1 MRQCFRKTPR
11 WALILVAL
19 LVLAGCIERKVQPR
33 NYFALMTMKQLGDNQ
48 QISALPDLGVG
59 IGPVTIPQRLKRQ
72 QIATRSADNQYTFND
87 LNQWAGSL
95 EDDIAMVMGENLA
108 QLLGIERVTYFP
120 WRYHGALT
128 YQIEVNVQY
137 LDADLNGAAVLV
149 ARWTIRA
156 ADSHETLAA
165 GKIDQQQPLSAAS
178 YAALTKAQ
186 SQLLAVLSKE
196 LAEILKNLTQAQRS
210 NQG

>member
-1 MRQCFRKTPR
+1 MRQFLQNVRG
-11 WALILVAL
+11 WSLVCLVL
-19 LVLAGCIERKVQPR
+19 LVLAGCIERKIQPL
-33 NYFALMTMKQLGDNQ
+33 NYFGLMTMKQLGDDRQ
-48 QISALPDLGVG
+48 VTALPDIQIG
-59 IGPVTIPQRLKRQ
+59 IGPVSIPQSLKRQ
-72 QIATRSADNQYTFND
+72 QIATRSTGNQYSYAD
-87 LNQWAGSL
+87 HHLWAGSL
-95 EDDIAMVMGENLA
+95 EDDIAMVLGENLA

-156 ADSHETLAA
+156 ADSHETLTA